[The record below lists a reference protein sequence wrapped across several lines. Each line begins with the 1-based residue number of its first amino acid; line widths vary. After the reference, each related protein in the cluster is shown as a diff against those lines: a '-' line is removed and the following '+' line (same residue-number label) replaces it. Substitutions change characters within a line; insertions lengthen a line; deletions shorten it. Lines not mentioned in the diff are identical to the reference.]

1 MLINATQQEELR
13 VALVDGQKLYD
24 LSIDLPSREQKKG
37 NVYKARVTRVEPSLE
52 AAFVEYGSQ
61 RQGFLPLKEVARE
74 YFRFQPAPGARFNIR
89 DVLQEGQELL
99 VQVEKEER
107 GNKGAA
113 LTTFISLAGRFL
125 VLMPNNP
132 RAGGVSRRIEGEE
145 RDVTRDSLVQLR
157 VPDGMGTI
165 VRTAGVGRGPEELQ
179 WDLDNLRA
187 NWDAIVNAAAER
199 PAPFLVYQE
208 SDAVTRALR
217 DYLSDDIGEV
227 LIDEAGAYQRA
238 VEYVQRFQSTE
249 GMKQLKHYVDDVPLF
264 TRFQIESQIES
275 AYSHTVTLP
284 SGGSIVIDYTEAL
297 VSIDINSA
305 RATRGADIETTAYN
319 TNLEA
324 AEEIAR
330 QLRIRDLGGL
340 IVIDFIDMESKK
352 NQQGVEDRLREAVR
366 SDRARIQLGRISR
379 FGLMEMSR
387 QRLRPSL
394 GESTHMAC
402 PRCSGMGTIRGV
414 ESMALALLRLIGEE
428 ARKERTTRVVAQL
441 PVDVATF
448 LINEKREWLH
458 QLESQRETDIVL
470 VPDPN
475 MQTPN
480 YSIRRVRD
488 DEMALPE
495 NAMTSYQMAGQA
507 TVELDFKS
515 QAEKRPA
522 AAPAAVQ
529 QIAPAAPAPT
539 PAPPVARRAGGPGL
553 WSRLMRFLRGA
564 DRPSRDSA
572 DSGPDSARRDDRYG
586 GRHPRDHRDERGGR
600 RHHRGERGPR
610 RERDRDRNRSRDHDR
625 DRDRDRNRPQ
635 DRDRNRPEDRARADH
650 PRDDAG
656 RHRDRPAEPMPRP
669 QPAAGTAAEAQGGE
683 GESQRR
689 RRRRRGRGGRGGR
702 EGREEREGRQ
712 DAPGAGAVQGA
723 PPVNGNGD
731 GNDNGNGDTRQRIDA
746 PPSPMPPTTQP
757 QRPDAPPAVPVATAP
772 PAQPPSPAQPGS
784 VEAPT
789 SQAPKPAQS
798 YTVWSSTPG
807 EGQHFGPKE

>member
-24 LSIDLPSREQKKG
+24 LSIDIPSREQKKG

-89 DVLQEGQELL
+89 DVLQEGQEIL

-145 RDVTRDSLVQLR
+145 RDVTRDSLEQLR

-165 VRTAGVGRGPEELQ
+165 VRTAGVGRAPEELQ

-187 NWDAIVNAAAER
+187 NWDAIVTASGER
-199 PAPFLVYQE
+199 SAPFLVYQE

-227 LIDEAGAYQRA
+227 LIDESGAHARA
-238 VEYVQRFQSTE
+238 LEYVQRFQTPE
-249 GMKQLKHYVDDVPLF
+249 AQRQIKLYADDVPLF

-284 SGGSIVIDYTEAL
+284 SGGSIIIDYTEAL

-352 NQQGVEDRLREAVR
+352 NQQGVEDRLRDAVR

-394 GESTHMAC
+394 GESTHLAC
-402 PRCSGMGTIRGV
+402 PRCSGMGTIRSV
-414 ESMALALLRLIGEE
+414 ESMALAVLRLIGEE
-428 ARKERTTRVVAQL
+428 VRKERTTRVVAQL

-448 LINEKREWLH
+448 LINEKREWLG
-458 QLESQRETDIVL
+458 QLESQRETNIVL

-488 DEMALPE
+488 DELGLAE
-495 NAMTSYQMAGQA
+495 NAVSSYQMAGQGP
-507 TVELDFKS
+507 VELDFKS
-515 QAEKRPA
+515 ATEQRAA

-529 QIAPAAPAPT
+529 QIAPAAPAPVPAPT
-539 PAPPVARRAGGPGL
+539 PAPAARAQAGPGL
-553 WSRLMRFLRGA
+553 WSRFLRWFRGGDA
-564 DRPSRDSA
+564 AARAVRQEPQRVAARDERPS
-572 DSGPDSARRDDRYG
+572 
-586 GRHPRDHRDERGGR
+586 GRHGRDHRDDRGGR
-600 RHHRGERGPR
+600 QHHRDRGPR
-610 RERDRDRNRSRDHDR
+610 RDRDRGRDRNRDRHREPDREQRDERTRADQSRDDR
-625 DRDRDRNRPQ
+625 PRP
-635 DRDRNRPEDRARADH
+635 DRARDE
-650 PRDDAG
+650 G
-656 RHRDRPAEPMPRP
+656 SRHRDRPAPVQNHP
-669 QPAAGTAAEAQGGE
+669 QPPPQGGE
-683 GESQRR
+683 PAIGDGDSQRR

-702 EGREEREGRQ
+702 DNREAREGPPDSPAGGDQ
-712 DAPGAGAVQGA
+712 TMTPPGANDAPAREFTAAAPVIQPAHVPDPVPAAAPA
-723 PPVNGNGD
+723 PPP
-731 GNDNGNGDTRQRIDA
+731 QA
-746 PPSPMPPTTQP
+746 PSAPTADDSPTQP
-757 QRPDAPPAVPVATAP
+757 
-772 PAQPPSPAQPGS
+772 
-784 VEAPT
+784 
-789 SQAPKPAQS
+789 PKPAQN

>member
-1 MLINATQQEELR
+1 MKRMLINATQQEELR
-13 VALVDGQKLYD
+13 VALVDGQNLYD

-37 NVYKARVTRVEPSLE
+37 NVYKARVTRVEQSLE

-145 RDVTRDSLVQLR
+145 RDITRDSLVQLH

-227 LIDEAGAYQRA
+227 LIDETGAHQRA
-238 VEYVQRFQSTE
+238 LEYVQRFLTAE
-249 GMKQLKHYVDDVPLF
+249 GQKQIKLYSDEVPLF

-402 PRCSGMGTIRGV
+402 PRCSGMGTIRSV

-458 QLESQRETDIVL
+458 QLESQRETEIVL
-470 VPDPN
+470 VPDSN

-488 DEMALPE
+488 DEMALPG
-495 NAMTSYQMAGQA
+495 NAMTSYQMAGQGM
-507 TVELDFKS
+507 VELDFKS
-515 QAEKRPA
+515 QAETKPA
-522 AAPAAVQ
+522 AAAAAVQ

-539 PAPPVARRAGGPGL
+539 PAPPVAREPAGPGL
-553 WSRLMRFLRGA
+553 WSRLMRFLRGS
-564 DRPSRDSA
+564 DRPATEASESE
-572 DSGPDSARRDDRYG
+572 SGSARREERHG
-586 GRHPRDHRDERGGR
+586 GRHPRDHHDERGPR
-600 RHHRGERGPR
+600 RHQRGERGPR
-610 RERDRDRNRSRDHDR
+610 RDR
-625 DRDRDRNRPQ
+625 DRDRDRNRPPQ
-635 DRDRNRPEDRARADH
+635 DRDRNRPSQDRDRNRPDDRARADH
-650 PRDDAG
+650 PRDDAA
-656 RHRDRPAEPMPRP
+656 RHRDRPGEQPPRP
-669 QPAAGTAAEAQGGE
+669 QPAASQAPEQQGGD

-702 EGREEREGRQ
+702 EGRT
-712 DAPGAGAVQGA
+712 DTPGAGEMQGA
-723 PPVNGNGD
+723 PQGNGNGD
-731 GNDNGNGDTRQRIDA
+731 AHQRMDA
-746 PPSPMPPTTQP
+746 PPPMPPPMMQP
-757 QRPDAPPAVPVATAP
+757 PPPDAPPTTPAAAAP
-772 PAQPPSPAQPGS
+772 PPSPPPAPS
-784 VEAPT
+784 VQEAPVA
-789 SQAPKPAQS
+789 SPVGQAPKPAQT

-807 EGQHFGPKE
+807 EGHHFDPKE